1 MRMGPREWLMLFA
14 LSLLWGGS
22 FFFVEVALD
31 GLPPFTLVL
40 GRVGLAAVIL
50 LGAVRLAS
58 HRLPRSAGIW
68 FAFAV
73 MALLNN
79 AVPFSLITW
88 GQVRIDSGLAA
99 ILNATTPLF
108 TVLLAHLLTQD
119 ERLTAGRLAGVGLG
133 IAGVALLVGPT
144 ALAGITGDLMGQL
157 AVLGAAISYAG
168 AGIFGRRFRELPTV
182 VTSAG
187 MLICAT
193 VLMAPLAVLER
204 PWTRS
209 PDTHML
215 AALGALAA
223 FSTAL
228 AYLLYFRI
236 LAAAGATNVLLV
248 TFLVP
253 VTALLLGV
261 LVLGESLA
269 WTALAGMGLIFL
281 GLAAVDG
288 RPLRWLQGETRP
300 NPNQSSPRR

>member
-50 LGAVRLAS
+50 LGAVRLAG

-108 TVLLAHLLTQD
+108 TVLLAHLLTRD

-157 AVLGAAISYAG
+157 AVLGAALSYAG

-193 VLMAPLAVLER
+193 VLIAPLAVLER

-209 PDTHML
+209 PDAHVL

-288 RPLRWLQGETRP
+288 RLLRWLKRELQP
-300 NPNQSSPRR
+300 DPM